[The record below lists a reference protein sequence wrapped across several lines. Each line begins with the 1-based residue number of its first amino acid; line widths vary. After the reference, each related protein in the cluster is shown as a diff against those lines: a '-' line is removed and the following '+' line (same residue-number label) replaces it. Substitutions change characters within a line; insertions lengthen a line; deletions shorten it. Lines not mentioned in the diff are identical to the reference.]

1 MKYVLAGECPAGR
14 LQDKH
19 RVVIAN
25 VDGGRENCERVPCS
39 CASEAGASY
48 RISIASP

>member
-1 MKYVLAGECPAGR
+1 MQYVLAWECPPGR
-14 LQDKH
+14 LLLCGQD
-19 RVVIAN
+19 VIAN
-25 VDGGRENCERVPCS
+25 VDGGRENCKRVPCS